1 MSFLLLFCSYSNH
14 TSFRNK
20 KLIHLKT
27 CPGNNSEQ
35 ITSAVYHSNFI
46 FLSPYFPLLLLFIL
60 TPHTL
65 PHSSFF
71 HPYSLYNSS
80 FLIFSSL
87 LPIHFLILIFH
98 PYSLY
103 TSSFLIGS
111 SLLHIHFL
119 ILIFSSL
126 LPIHFL
132 IPHFFILTP
141 YTLPHSSSFHPYS
154 LYTSSSSFF
163 HPYSLYNSSFLIG
176 SSLLPIHFLIPH
188 FFIFP

>member
-71 HPYSLYNSS
+71 HPCSLYN
-80 FLIFSSL
+80 
-87 LPIHFLILIFH
+87 
-98 PYSLY
+98 
-103 TSSFLIGS
+103 SSFLIGS

-132 IPHFFILTP
+132 IPHWFILTP
-141 YTLPHSSSFHPYS
+141 YTLPHSSFFHPYS
-154 LYTSSSSFF
+154 LYTSS
-163 HPYSLYNSSFLIG
+163 FLIF
-176 SSLLPIHFLIPH
+176 SYFLRLCTLLFYFLTSLFFLH
-188 FFIFP
+188 

>member
-87 LPIHFLILIFH
+87 LPIHFLILIFSSLLPIHFLIPHWFILTSYTLPHPHFFILTPCTIPHSSLVH
-98 PYSLY
+98 PYSIY
-103 TSSFLIGS
+103 TSSF
-111 SLLHIHFL
+111 
-119 ILIFSSL
+119 LIFSSL

-132 IPHFFILTP
+132 IPHFFI
-141 YTLPHSSSFHPYS
+141 
-154 LYTSSSSFF
+154 
-163 HPYSLYNSSFLIG
+163 
-176 SSLLPIHFLIPH
+176 
-188 FFIFP
+188 FP